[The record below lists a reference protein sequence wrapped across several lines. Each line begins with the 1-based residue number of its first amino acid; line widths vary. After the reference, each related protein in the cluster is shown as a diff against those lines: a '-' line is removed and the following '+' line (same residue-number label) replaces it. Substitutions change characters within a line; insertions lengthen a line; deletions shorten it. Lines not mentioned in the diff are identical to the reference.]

1 MVSSIKDIK
10 DGAPTTIKEGSPT
23 TKRQGFNQGLYNKT
37 WQKPRR
43 KGRDFSQHPTWVKN
57 SRGEFLR
64 GIKSEEIQHVFLS
77 THQTCRVSERFI
89 GYPSYRTLTQEVQ
102 KHRWCCWWKKSC
114 TTKDDDYPIIYR
126 VLYIP
131 GGLKCPVSWGDSHVL
146 TTSDRSWIRHVH
158 RTNSQSKRRP
168 GTLGFGKRK
177 TERFFAGL
185 DTNLDRS
192 LLGRI

>member
-64 GIKSEEIQHVFLS
+64 GIKSEEIQHVFPS

-131 GGLKCPVSWGDSHVL
+131 GGLKCRVSLTDVPVL
-146 TTSDRSWIRHVH
+146 TTRIGPESDMCIA
-158 RTNSQSKRRP
+158 RTPSPRGAPFGMVKRN
-168 GTLGFGKRK
+168 GVIFCGSVKLG
-177 TERFFAGL
+177 
-185 DTNLDRS
+185 
-192 LLGRI
+192 